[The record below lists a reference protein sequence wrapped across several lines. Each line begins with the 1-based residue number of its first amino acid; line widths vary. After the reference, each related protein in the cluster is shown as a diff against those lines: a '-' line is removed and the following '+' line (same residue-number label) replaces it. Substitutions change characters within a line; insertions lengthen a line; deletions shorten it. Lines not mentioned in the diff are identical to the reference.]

1 MQIKIDRNNL
11 IRLLK
16 KTQRPQTVAGKSMEQ
31 VYGCMIEIS
40 SEPNHEDLSQ
50 PEHTIYTC
58 SLVKDGVTSV
68 STFRE
73 YAEEIQGE
81 GQIPVPNIND
91 LLGVLSMHNTPVNL
105 TYTDGKLRIKSGG
118 KQTTLSVS
126 ENALAFPH
134 SPDLMKEWNEK
145 SKRIAGKF
153 LYNNTD
159 LEYPCPTY
167 TKNDGEIL
175 TPIYHITISAN
186 VLYEAL
192 RCDGINGQK
201 LNNYTLNFK
210 EDDGLYVQVGNEL
223 KGQTESL
230 IYEWSGFHDTQT
242 TVNGGLENVLKHID
256 GEIGLSVF
264 DFTEANMGYPVVITT
279 PTHELIYQA
288 ANLGELNYVR

>member
-1 MQIKIDRNNL
+1 VQIKIDRNNL

-40 SEPNHEDLSQ
+40 TDTEPE
-50 PEHTIYTC
+50 IYTC
-58 SLVKDGVTSV
+58 SLVKDGLTSV

-73 YAEEIQGE
+73 YAEEIDGE

-118 KQTTLSVS
+118 KQTTLAVS
-126 ENALAFPH
+126 DNALAFPH
-134 SPDLMKEWNEK
+134 SPDMLKEWNEK
-145 SKRIAGKF
+145 SKRIASKF
-153 LYNNTD
+153 LHTSSED
-159 LEYPCPTY
+159 DSCPTY

-175 TPIYHITISAN
+175 TPLYHVKMSAN
-186 VLYEAL
+186 ILYEAL

-230 IYEWSGFHDTQT
+230 IYEWSGFWNTQT

>member
-1 MQIKIDRNNL
+1 VQIKIDRNNL

-40 SEPNHEDLSQ
+40 SVPED
-50 PEHTIYTC
+50 TIYTC

-73 YAEEIQGE
+73 YAEEIDGE

-118 KQTTLSVS
+118 KQTTLAVS

-145 SKRIAGKF
+145 SKRIASKF
-153 LYNNTD
+153 LHTNSD

-230 IYEWSGFHDTQT
+230 IYEYSGFSNTQT

>member
-40 SEPNHEDLSQ
+40 THTEPE
-50 PEHTIYTC
+50 IYTC

-73 YAEEIQGE
+73 YAEEIDGE

-118 KQTTLSVS
+118 KQTTLAVS
-126 ENALAFPH
+126 DNALAFPH
-134 SPDLMKEWNEK
+134 SPDMLKEWNEK
-145 SKRIAGKF
+145 SKRIASKF
-153 LYNNTD
+153 LHTSSED
-159 LEYPCPTY
+159 DSCPTY
-167 TKNDGEIL
+167 TKNNGEIL
-175 TPIYHITISAN
+175 TPLYHVKISAN

-230 IYEWSGFHDTQT
+230 IYEYSGFWNTQT

-256 GEIGLSVF
+256 GEIALSVF